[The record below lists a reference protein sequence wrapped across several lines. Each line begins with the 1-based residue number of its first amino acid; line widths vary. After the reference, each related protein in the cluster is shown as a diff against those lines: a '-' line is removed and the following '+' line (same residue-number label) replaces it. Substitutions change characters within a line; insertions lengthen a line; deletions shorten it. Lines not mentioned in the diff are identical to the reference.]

1 MPAIETAGLTKYYGK
16 ARGILDVDLEVHEG
30 EIFGFIGPNGAGK
43 TTTIRSL
50 LSLIHPTRGRA
61 AIFGTPVP
69 PGGGEIYRQVGYVPS
84 EVSFYPEMTGS
95 EVLDYAASFFP
106 GIDKGWRDGLTR
118 RLSFDPSR
126 PVRAYSHGNR
136 KKLALIQAL
145 LHRPRLL
152 ILDESTSGLDPLV
165 RQEVFQL
172 LGELRQD
179 GTTIF
184 FSTHVLE
191 EVERICARVG
201 VIRDGRIIQVS
212 PVDELP
218 GREMRLVT
226 VKLAGGA
233 SPGDIFAGWGRV
245 VELDDKPGYFRV
257 AVQAPVNQ
265 VISRLAGL
273 DLEYVR
279 IADPSL
285 EDLFLAMY
293 ETGGAGKGGKA
304 VV

>member
-1 MPAIETAGLTKYYGK
+1 
-16 ARGILDVDLEVHEG
+16 V
-30 EIFGFIGPNGAGK
+30 
-43 TTTIRSL
+43 
-50 LSLIHPTRGRA
+50 
-61 AIFGTPVP
+61 AIFGTEVP
-69 PGGGEIYRQVGYVPS
+69 QGGGELYRQVGYVPS

-106 GIDKGWRDGLTR
+106 EADKGWRRALTE
-118 RLSFDPSR
+118 RLSFDPARS
-126 PVRAYSHGNR
+126 VRAYSHGNR
-136 KKLALIQAL
+136 KKLAIIQAL

-152 ILDESTSGLDPLV
+152 ILDESTSGLDPFI
-165 RQEVFQL
+165 RQELFHL
-172 LGELRQD
+172 LAELRQD
-179 GTTIF
+179 GATVF

-226 VKLAGGA
+226 VRLAGGA
-233 SPGDIFAGWGRV
+233 SPGDAFAGWGRV
-245 VELDDKPGYFRV
+245 TELEDKPGYFQV
-257 AVQAPVNQ
+257 SVHAPVNQ
-265 VISRLAGL
+265 ITSRLSGL
-273 DLEYVR
+273 DLEYVK

-293 ETGGAGKGGKA
+293 ETGGAARGGDA
-304 VV
+304 RV

>member
-1 MPAIETAGLTKYYGK
+1 MLAIETSGLTKYYGK
-16 ARGILDVDLEVHEG
+16 ARGIIDVDLEVREA
-30 EIFGFIGPNGAGK
+30 EVFGFIGPNGAGK

-50 LSLIHPTRGRA
+50 LSLIRPSRGSA

-69 PGGGEIYRQVGYVPS
+69 STGGETYRQVGYVPS
-84 EVSFYPEMTGS
+84 EVSFYPEMTGA

-106 GIDKGWRDGLTR
+106 GGDKAWRRSLAE

-126 PVRAYSHGNR
+126 PVRSYSHGNR
-136 KKLALIQAL
+136 KKLAIIQAL

-152 ILDESTSGLDPLV
+152 VLDEATSGLDPIIRL
-165 RQEVFQL
+165 ELFQL
-172 LGELRQD
+172 LQELRQD
-179 GTTIF
+179 GTTVF

-212 PVDELP
+212 PIDELP

-226 VKLAGGA
+226 VRLAGGA
-233 SPGDIFAGWGRV
+233 APGNVFAGWGRTTE
-245 VELDDKPGYFRV
+245 VEGKPGYYQV
-257 AVQAPVNQ
+257 SVQAPVNQ
-265 VISRLAGL
+265 VVSRLAGL

-279 IADPSL
+279 IADPTV

-293 ETGGAGKGGKA
+293 EPGAGSQGGDA
-304 VV
+304 HV